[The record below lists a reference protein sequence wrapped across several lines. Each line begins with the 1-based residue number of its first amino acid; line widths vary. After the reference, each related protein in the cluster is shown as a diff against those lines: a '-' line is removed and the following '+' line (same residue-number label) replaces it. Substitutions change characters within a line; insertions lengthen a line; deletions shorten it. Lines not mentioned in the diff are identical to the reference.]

1 MEVKTME
8 NKQQLLEAISE
19 LIGWV
24 EYMEKNNL
32 PIQFNSLEEMEDLLV
47 DHALTITDFLTEE

>member
-1 MEVKTME
+1 ME

-24 EYMEKNNL
+24 QYMETINQ
-32 PIQFNSLEEMEDLLV
+32 PIQFNSLEEMEDLLE
-47 DHALTITDFLTEE
+47 DHFLTITDFLTEE